1 MKISDMNK
9 LLNFIDNKGADTET
23 LATMNNATYEST
35 LKEDN
40 EYYIFLI
47 DRQGNVISHP
57 TRFFEKVDKVTTASD
72 ILEGKLNN
80 LRNAEGLDLNK
91 RILKDYDGK
100 EKSIFLS

>member
-40 EYYIFLI
+40 EYYIFFN
-47 DRQGNVISHP
+47 R
-57 TRFFEKVDKVTTASD
+57 
-72 ILEGKLNN
+72 
-80 LRNAEGLDLNK
+80 
-91 RILKDYDGK
+91 
-100 EKSIFLS
+100 